1 MAAGF
6 NLLFAPFFAIYYGFA
21 FLVLKKWRHFCLR
34 DNKKVAFFQAFFL
47 RFVAKRIAFST
58 K

>member
-1 MAAGF
+1 MTAGF

-34 DNKKVAFFQAFFL
+34 DNKKVAFFQAFFS
-47 RFVAKRIAFST
+47 AFCSKT
-58 K
+58 HCV

>member
-21 FLVLKKWRHFCLR
+21 FLFEENNAYFWFATTKKCRPKGAK
-34 DNKKVAFFQAFFL
+34 NSAFWCKT
-47 RFVAKRIAFST
+47 RCI
-58 K
+58 